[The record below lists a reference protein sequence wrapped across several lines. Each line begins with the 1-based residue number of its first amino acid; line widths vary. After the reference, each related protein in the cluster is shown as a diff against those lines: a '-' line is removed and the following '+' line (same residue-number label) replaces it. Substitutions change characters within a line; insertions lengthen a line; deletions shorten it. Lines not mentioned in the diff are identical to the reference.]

1 MKKEST
7 KDGWTEIL
15 LVEQDVEVQIRF
27 SRRTLVISHVLAHA
41 ICPVESRET
50 NDGERH
56 ANSGCV
62 QKKTLKQYT
71 VREIEEIDGFHGS

>member
-1 MKKEST
+1 MDRCDEKKRCRSL
-7 KDGWTEIL
+7 D
-15 LVEQDVEVQIRF
+15 QIPET
-27 SRRTLVISHVLAHA
+27 RRSLVISHVLAHA
-41 ICPVESRET
+41 IRPVESRET

-71 VREIEEIDGFHGS
+71 VREIEERDVFFMAARNF